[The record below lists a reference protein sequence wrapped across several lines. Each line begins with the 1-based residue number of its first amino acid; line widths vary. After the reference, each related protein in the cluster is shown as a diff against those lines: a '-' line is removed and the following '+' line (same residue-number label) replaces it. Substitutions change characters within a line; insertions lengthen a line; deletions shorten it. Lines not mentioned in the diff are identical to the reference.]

1 MGIDTRAIIVV
12 GLPYDELGDDLRAKL
27 ADVGELYGIESVS
40 PYFDAP
46 SDDCVFGIT
55 VHQTDDYSCADLPGD
70 LTHRIEE
77 ACRTFHEKTGLVGR
91 AILSPY
97 VW

>member
-12 GLPYDELGDDLRAKL
+12 GLPYDELSDDLRDKL
-27 ADVGELYGIESVS
+27 ADIGELDGIESVS
-40 PYFDAP
+40 PYFDA
-46 SDDCVFGIT
+46 SHDDCVFGIT
-55 VHQTDDYSCADLPGD
+55 VHQTGDYCCSDLPGD
-70 LTHRIEE
+70 LTHLIEE
-77 ACRTFHEKTGLVGR
+77 ACRTFTEKTGLVGR